1 MIERERTRHCSSASP
16 RTVADIYI
24 AASRSSQIQRAQ
36 RARATTATATEGG
49 NAARSGDAAS
59 AVVASACWPASAD
72 ARRAS
77 WWRDARARSRRRG
90 AAAYGSASARLEI
103 ALVLNNPL
111 PPCWQADQ
119 LSALRDI
126 WRSPLVHAKSTSQYP
141 RSLLARAG
149 TWKPRQK
156 AGFDF
161 GTCQTRLRSSWH
173 ATNPMRGPPGSGVQ
187 CEDRYCVCA
196 HA

>member
-1 MIERERTRHCSSASP
+1 MLGL
-16 RTVADIYI
+16 VW
-24 AASRSSQIQRAQ
+24 
-36 RARATTATATEGG
+36 ARPLLDCC
-49 NAARSGDAAS
+49 RP
-59 AVVASACWPASAD
+59 VASAAAWPALQGPRPLSALQ
-72 ARRAS
+72 ARLLPITPATTCGIQHEQAAAS
-77 WWRDARARSRRRG
+77 
-90 AAAYGSASARLEI
+90 AAYGSASARLEI

-149 TWKPRQK
+149 TGKPRQK

-161 GTCQTRLRSSWH
+161 GTCPTQLRSPWH
-173 ATNPMRGPPGSGVQ
+173 AANPLNGRPGRAGQCGRPGCACAMTHEMRAQRARPPRSGGS
-187 CEDRYCVCA
+187 R
-196 HA
+196 